1 VALKVAVEETPKR
14 RIPRPGRELPP
25 SRWDCTK
32 ASCFA
37 FKIDEE
43 PRQGENDPA
52 VEIEAE
58 SSWLMDHVSP
68 DVPLHFA
75 AFHPDWKMTDKPSTP
90 QQTLRMARRIA
101 MKRGPTLRLHWQHAD
116 HPLS

>member
-1 VALKVAVEETPKR
+1 M
-14 RIPRPGRELPP
+14 
-25 SRWDCTK
+25 
-32 ASCFA
+32 
-37 FKIDEE
+37 
-43 PRQGENDPA
+43 GENDPA

-75 AFHPDWKMTDKPSTP
+75 AFHPDWKMTDNPSTP

-101 MKRGPTLRLHWQHAD
+101 MKRGPTLRLHWHHAD